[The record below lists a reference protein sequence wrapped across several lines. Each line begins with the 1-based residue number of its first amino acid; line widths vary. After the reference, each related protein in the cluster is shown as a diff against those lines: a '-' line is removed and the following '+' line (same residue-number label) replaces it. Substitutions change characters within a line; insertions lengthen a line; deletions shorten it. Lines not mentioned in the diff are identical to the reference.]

1 MGKKFDI
8 NQQELFDGQG
18 NRLDYHEGNR
28 PRIHQGERFLID
40 GSNVI
45 SVRGKRQSNL
55 NVLLTLLSHIKK
67 SKRDFHCIFDANANY
82 TLRENAGG
90 KQAEEVFLDLLTK
103 YPTHFTKA
111 PARMRADEL
120 LLQQAHQTQKRI
132 VTNDLFDDFV
142 RTYPWLENADGWLIK
157 FAVVDNDLQVPAIKI
172 MANCGND
179 LKKLI
184 QELDSL
190 LV

>member
-1 MGKKFDI
+1 MGKKYDKNQLEFFD
-8 NQQELFDGQG
+8 DQG
-18 NRLDYHEGNR
+18 KPRTHHEEVK
-28 PRIHQGERFLID
+28 PCIHQGEKFLID
-40 GSNVI
+40 GSNVM
-45 SVRGKRQSNL
+45 STRGKNHPNL
-55 NVLLTLLSHIKK
+55 NILLTLLLQIKK
-67 SKRDFHCIFDANANY
+67 TKRDFHCFFDANAHHI
-82 TLRENAGG
+82 LRENAG
-90 KQAEEVFLDLLTK
+90 KQAEEGCLGLLAK

-132 VTNDLFDDFV
+132 ITNDLFIDYV
-142 RTYPWLENADGWLIK
+142 RIYPWLENADGWLIK
-157 FAVVDNDLQVPAIKI
+157 FVVADNDLQVPAIKI